1 MKKSLYSSKI
11 SPTMIA
17 DMIPTITDEQRQ
29 TLTNTTLQDGRNA
42 WEYVNLFEED
52 KREWVAKAILSCIE
66 KGMKLR
72 PDTISIEA
80 GHLKYGECIITELT
94 EHQKRVCPYPDFW
107 EMKEKGIRF
116 QEFLPPYTAEEVIA
130 EMKARGQ
137 YRTTGWFQKK

>member
-1 MKKSLYSSKI
+1 
-11 SPTMIA
+11 
-17 DMIPTITDEQRQ
+17 MIPTITDEQRQ

-52 KREWVAKAILSCIE
+52 KREFVATGIISCISQHE
-66 KGMKLR
+66 YLL
-72 PDTISIEA
+72 PDTISTAA
-80 GHLKYGECIITELT
+80 GKLKYKDIEFRPTEKQL
-94 EHQKRVCPYPDFW
+94 KRVPYPDFW